1 MKNSTI
7 TTMGMTYHDEQ
18 DEEEDDQ
25 FDDCYLMQEPGW
37 KLGNS
42 CS

>member
-25 FDDCYLMQEPGW
+25 FDDCYLNAGTWMETW
-37 KLGNS
+37 KFR
-42 CS
+42 